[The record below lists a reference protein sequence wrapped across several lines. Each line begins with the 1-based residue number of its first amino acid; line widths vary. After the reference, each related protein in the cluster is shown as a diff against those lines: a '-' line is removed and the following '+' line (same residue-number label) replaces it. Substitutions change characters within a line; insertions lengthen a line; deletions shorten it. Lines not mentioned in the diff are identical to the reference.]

1 MSIRNFANVRSF
13 LLDNKTIKQT
23 IFKNTFWLAVAE
35 GITRIFKLVLI
46 VFVARILGATEYG
59 KFTFA
64 LAFVTIFAIFSDFGL
79 SDITIRELSQDGKKE
94 KDYSAILSLKIILSL
109 SMLAPIIGSSFFIT
123 LDPTVQRVIWILA
136 IYTVIDN
143 FSGIIY
149 AAIRAR
155 QKMQYESW
163 GKITQALIVTAAG
176 FFILFNFPSVENLSY
191 SYLFASYITF
201 IFILLFFHFKIFHLS
216 IDWNINIWKKF
227 LRLSWPLAFTAIFTL
242 IYTSI
247 DSIMMGYWGQI
258 TETGWYNAAYNIVTA
273 TLAPMTLISISF
285 FPVLSKAFKESK
297 EKLQNIWDYQM
308 KLMIILAIPLVI
320 GGIVLA
326 PKIIDFIYDPSFAPS
341 IFAFQILMIVAGFI
355 YLSEPFYRVLIA
367 SDQQK
372 KIIFITLVG
381 AMVNIILNFI
391 LIPRYSLYG
400 AAIASVTTYAILLFL
415 FIRFTKKF
423 TVFSPFNFGLLKV
436 LIFTSLATL
445 IMYFV
450 ISYHSFY
457 NLHVLLVILLGGI
470 VYFTSFMILE
480 KLLRKILVNY

>member
-1 MSIRNFANVRSF
+1 MDINFTNIKSF

-35 GITRIFKLVLI
+35 GITQFLKLILMI
-46 VFVARILGATEYG
+46 YVARILGATEYG

-64 LAFVTIFAIFSDFGL
+64 LAFISLFSVFSDFGL
-79 SDITIRELSQDGKKE
+79 FWIITREFSSGKERKE
-94 KDYSAILSLKIILSL
+94 EFSAILSLKILLSL
-109 SMLAPIIGSSFFIT
+109 GALALIIVSSFLVTPDQII
-123 LDPTVQRVIWILA
+123 RKIIWILA
-136 IYTVIDN
+136 VYIIIDG
-143 FSGIIY
+143 FSGIIW
-149 AAIRAR
+149 AALRAR
-155 QKMQYESW
+155 QKMEYEAW
-163 GKITQALIVTAAG
+163 GKITQALIGTAVG
-176 FFILFNFPSVENLSY
+176 FFVLFNFPSVENLSY
-191 SYLFASYITF
+191 SYLLAAFLAF
-201 IFILLFFHFKIFHLS
+201 IFILFLFQLKIFHL
-216 IDWNINIWKKF
+216 NISWDRKIWKKF
-227 LRLSWPLAFTAIFTL
+227 LGLSWPLAFTAIFTL

-258 TETGWYNAAYNIVTA
+258 TETGWYNAAYNIVNA
-273 TLAPMTLISISF
+273 TLAPMALISISF

-341 IFAFQILMIVAGFI
+341 IFAFQILIIVAGFI

-400 AAIASVTTYAILLFL
+400 AAIAAVTTYAILLFL

-423 TVFSPFNFGLLKV
+423 TFFSPFNFGLLKV

-450 ISYHSFY
+450 ISYYCFY
-457 NLHVLLVILLGGI
+457 NLHVLLVILLGGT
-470 VYFTSFMILE
+470 VYFTSFMILK